1 MIIVSDI
8 NNFIYDGRMAVTI
21 GKFDGFHLGHEEI
34 VKHLSAYKD
43 KGLDLGV
50 VTFREPPMSVLN
62 SQETSGV
69 ITTNA
74 EKHLIFEELGFDYY
88 IELPFDESI
97 RCLEACD
104 FVRNILI
111 DRLHMKA
118 CVLGVDLRFGYK
130 AGGDRHTL
138 ETMGPDYDFAVEVI
152 EKVTYEGEV
161 VSSTLIRQLIEDGN
175 VEKAGRLLKSPYHFY
190 GPVVHGK
197 EIGRTIF
204 MPTANLIPDRDKLL
218 PPYGVYASETEYGGR
233 TYKSVTNVGI
243 KPTIGT
249 DKPEVS
255 VETYLLDFDSSIY
268 GENIRV
274 SLIDRIRD
282 EMKFAS
288 LDDLKNQMMK
298 DIEFVSSGAD
308 KTEGYYVN
316 QA

>member
-104 FVRNILI
+104 FVRKILI

-130 AGGDRHTL
+130 AGGDRRTL
-138 ETMGPDYDFAVEVI
+138 ETMGSKYDFAVEVI
-152 EKVTYEGEV
+152 EKVTFEGEV
-161 VSSTLIRQLIEDGN
+161 VSSTLIRQLIETGN
-175 VEKAGRLLKSPYHFY
+175 VAKAGRLLKSPYHFY
-190 GPVVHGK
+190 GQVVHGK
-197 EIGRTIF
+197 KIGRTISV
-204 MPTANLIPDRDKLL
+204 PTANLIPDTDKLL
-218 PPYGVYASETEYGGR
+218 PPFGVYASETEYNGQR
-233 TYKSVTNVGI
+233 YRSVTNVGL
-243 KPTIGT
+243 KPTIDT
-249 DKPEVS
+249 DSPEVS
-255 VETYLLDFDSSIY
+255 VETYLLDFDGSIY
-268 GENIRV
+268 GENIIV
-274 SLIDRIRD
+274 SLTDRIRD
-282 EMKFAS
+282 EMKFDSIDA
-288 LDDLKNQMMK
+288 LKNQMLK
-298 DIEFVSSGAD
+298 DIEFAA
-308 KTEGYYVN
+308 KRI
-316 QA
+316 